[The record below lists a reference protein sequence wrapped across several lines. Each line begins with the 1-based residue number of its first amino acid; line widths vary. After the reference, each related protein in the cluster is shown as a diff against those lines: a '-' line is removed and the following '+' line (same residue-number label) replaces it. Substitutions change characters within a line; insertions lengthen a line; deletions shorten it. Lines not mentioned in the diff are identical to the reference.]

1 MCSPVIK
8 KYVMTVSPA
17 EAVDPLNQHLPFRRE
32 SHERSQRS
40 RRPLFHTPPAG
51 RHAHIAA
58 VAPNTSTSVYKRT
71 YIYIFFTRYVHTSS
85 LFPINTSDKV
95 ACKPSLFFI
104 CTCPEGACGS
114 PPPGRHISYFRK
126 KKDTH
131 SHISHGPAY
140 LWPVCLSA
148 PLFFSPVG
156 AHKHPL
162 LAFCA
167 HLGPLQGIRQGIR
180 RPHTLP
186 LNIRRPH
193 SSGCRHRL
201 HGRR

>member
-126 KKDTH
+126 KKGHTQPH
-131 SHISHGPAY
+131 KPWAC
-140 LWPVCLSA
+140 LPLACLSIGT
-148 PLFFSPVG
+148 PLFLTCWCTQTPSSCILCPPRTTPGYPSGHPSPP
-156 AHKHPL
+156 HPS
-162 LAFCA
+162 
-167 HLGPLQGIRQGIR
+167 P
-180 RPHTLP
+180 
-186 LNIRRPH
+186 
-193 SSGCRHRL
+193 
-201 HGRR
+201 